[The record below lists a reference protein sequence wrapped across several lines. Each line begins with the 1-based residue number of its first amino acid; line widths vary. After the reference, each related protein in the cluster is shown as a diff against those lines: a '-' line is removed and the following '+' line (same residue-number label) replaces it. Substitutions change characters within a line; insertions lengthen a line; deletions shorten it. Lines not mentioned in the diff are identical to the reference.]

1 MPSTFWGLNIA
12 TSGMNA
18 SQIALNTTS
27 HNIANVNTTG
37 YSKQSADITAAEA
50 LRVHR
55 EYGMFGSGVT
65 VVDIN
70 RARESYYDVKYWNNN
85 QNYGQQEV
93 MHYYME
99 QIQLHFNEFGVSTTG
114 FSEVY
119 EDLFNALDELSNAP
133 SEVNYRNVV
142 IQHASSL
149 TEYFENI
156 SINLQSIQEECN
168 NEIKNITGR
177 INSYAEGIASLN
189 EQIRILQMNGGEP
202 NDLFDKRDVLVDE
215 LSKIVNLNVAD
226 VLSDIGS
233 SSYRIKING
242 QLLVDGDSY
251 GELTVV
257 PRTAVNKRNE
267 EDMQGLYDVVWKTG
281 VSFDEYHAE
290 TGGELQGYINI
301 RDGNNDAAITTEA
314 GAHLR
319 GVDYKGIPHYLKQID
334 TWMSEFAYK
343 FNSLHVQGQDL
354 GGNAAQPFFIL
365 KDMKEMTIDEM
376 NDLAAN
382 DGKTL
387 VDYIKDNMTAD
398 NCMVNPAILSNPY
411 KMATTY
417 NLTEGVDSQDLVQ
430 DFVNIRDDRLYVAG
444 TAQDCFQGI
453 VSTIAIDTAT
463 AKSME
468 TNFDNIGKAIINQ
481 RLSVSGVDEDE
492 EAMDLVKYQ
501 TAYEL
506 AAKALTVMSEILDK
520 LINDTAV

>member
-301 RDGNNDAAITTEA
+301 
-314 GAHLR
+314 
-319 GVDYKGIPHYLKQID
+319 
-334 TWMSEFAYK
+334 
-343 FNSLHVQGQDL
+343 
-354 GGNAAQPFFIL
+354 
-365 KDMKEMTIDEM
+365 
-376 NDLAAN
+376 
-382 DGKTL
+382 
-387 VDYIKDNMTAD
+387 
-398 NCMVNPAILSNPY
+398 
-411 KMATTY
+411 
-417 NLTEGVDSQDLVQ
+417 
-430 DFVNIRDDRLYVAG
+430 
-444 TAQDCFQGI
+444 
-453 VSTIAIDTAT
+453 
-463 AKSME
+463 
-468 TNFDNIGKAIINQ
+468 
-481 RLSVSGVDEDE
+481 
-492 EAMDLVKYQ
+492 
-501 TAYEL
+501 
-506 AAKALTVMSEILDK
+506 
-520 LINDTAV
+520 